1 MTMDVVFVVRD
12 ASGEYIKNAAGER
25 TPSYIEA
32 MEFDTLDAAQ
42 LAMTRATDRVL
53 TRKYEA
59 V

>member
-1 MTMDVVFVVRD
+1 MDVVFVVRD
-12 ASGEYIKNAAGER
+12 ASGEYIKNTAGDR

-32 MEFDTLDAAQ
+32 MEYETLEAAQ

-53 TRKYEA
+53 TRKYET